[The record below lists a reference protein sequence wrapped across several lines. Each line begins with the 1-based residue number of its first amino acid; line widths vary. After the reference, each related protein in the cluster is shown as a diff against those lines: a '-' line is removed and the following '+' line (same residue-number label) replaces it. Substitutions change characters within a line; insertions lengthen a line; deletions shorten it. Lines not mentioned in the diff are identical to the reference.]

1 MPAAGS
7 ASPATR
13 PRTDPQSALARLAT
27 APAPRLSGA
36 GISGTCARAASRGA
50 ALSLPEGESM
60 RSIIMPAA
68 ALLALA
74 GCASAGRGHPAPDPR
89 AVLPAQEESSP
100 VRLSDQDRRA
110 VERDLRSAL
119 ERLAPTEADS
129 ARGPARR

>member
-1 MPAAGS
+1 M
-7 ASPATR
+7 
-13 PRTDPQSALARLAT
+13 
-27 APAPRLSGA
+27 
-36 GISGTCARAASRGA
+36 
-50 ALSLPEGESM
+50 PEGEIM

-100 VRLSDQDRRA
+100 VRLSDEDRRA
-110 VERDLRSAL
+110 VERDLKSAL

-129 ARGPARR
+129 ARVPARR